1 MSQRYPL
8 ESKGIRES
16 RRLALAALT
25 PPPVGEPVHSP
36 GQQEG
41 AVAASSGGPDATCPR
56 ARTALAPAEAFAKE
70 LENFPLA
77 LPLEDL
83 ENDDFL
89 AGVRRATFRGQPVPV
104 LGGILL
110 VRRIG
115 QGGMGAVYYGLH
127 TRLRSNVAVKV
138 LNADLIVRH
147 PELVARFQ
155 REAQLAARVQSRR
168 LVGVIDVNREFGL
181 EYIVMEFVV
190 GCSAEEALLGAF
202 KQKRKGLPED
212 VVVELGLAAARG
224 LADAHEAGVVHR
236 DLKPANLLIPRYPA
250 GTEPRWAEAK
260 LADLGIAKLDGQEK
274 GLTGTSA
281 TMGTLGYMAPEQA
294 RDARNAGKA
303 ADVFGLGATM
313 YALLAGRPPVR
324 GLTVNE
330 ALRNTLEA
338 HHEPIDA
345 EVPGLSPATAEV
357 IERCL
362 RKAPGER
369 WADGAAVVQ
378 ALEVCLAR
386 LAEAPPPAET
396 IRRDESPAA
405 SPDPSPE
412 PAPVRVLA
420 VDDDAT
426 MRLLMKRFLEALP
439 WPLEI
444 MQAASAEEAQA
455 CIAEAVP
462 EIVFTDVC
470 LGATDGYEMIEWIRA
485 QPGLTLTPVVAVSAI
500 PQSVGQTRCLMAGAD
515 AYLAKPFTK
524 EALRHVMARMLT
536 RVRPEWGG

>member
-1 MSQRYPL
+1 MNQRYPHDSQGVRD
-8 ESKGIRES
+8 SK
-16 RRLALAALT
+16 RLAMAALT
-25 PPPVGEPVHSP
+25 PPPVEGPVQVP
-36 GQQEG
+36 GQQEAVG
-41 AVAASSGGPDATCPR
+41 APASEGPDGTRPS
-56 ARTALAPAEAFAKE
+56 ARTMLASAEAFPRE
-70 LENFPLA
+70 LESFALA

-89 AGVRRATFRGQPVPV
+89 AGVRRATFHGQPVPM

-110 VRRIG
+110 IRRIG

-127 TRLRSNVAVKV
+127 SRLRTNVAVKV

-147 PELVARFQ
+147 PELVARFH
-155 REAQLAARVQSRR
+155 REAQLAARIQSRH
-168 LVGVIDVNREFGL
+168 LVGVIDVNREYGL

-190 GCSAEEALLGAF
+190 GCSAEDALLGAF

-212 VVVELGLAAARG
+212 VVLELGIAAARG
-224 LADAHEAGVVHR
+224 LAAAHEAGVVHR

-303 ADVFGLGATM
+303 ADVFGLGATL
-313 YALLAGRPPVR
+313 YALLSGRPPVR

-338 HHEPIDA
+338 HHEPLDA
-345 EVPGLSPATAEV
+345 EVSSLSPATAEA

-369 WADGAAVVQ
+369 WADGTAVLQ
-378 ALEVCLAR
+378 ALELCLAR

-396 IRRDESPAA
+396 AQRTERPSPAPGNSA
-405 SPDPSPE
+405 E
-412 PAPVRVLA
+412 PAPLRVLA

-455 CIAEAVP
+455 RIAEAVP

-524 EALRHVMARMLT
+524 EALRHVMARMLS

>member
-1 MSQRYPL
+1 M
-8 ESKGIRES
+8 
-16 RRLALAALT
+16 AALT
-25 PPPVGEPVHSP
+25 PPPAGEAVHSH
-36 GQQEG
+36 GQPED
-41 AVAASSGGPDATCPR
+41 VDASASEGPDGIR
-56 ARTALAPAEAFAKE
+56 SSARTVLSPAEAFPTE
-70 LENFPLA
+70 LETFPLA

-89 AGVRRATFRGQPVPV
+89 AGVRRVPYRGQPVPA

-110 VRRIG
+110 IRRIG

-127 TRLRSNVAVKV
+127 SRLRTNVAVKV
-138 LNADLIVRH
+138 LNADLILRH
-147 PELVARFQ
+147 PELVVRFQ
-155 REAQLAARVQSRR
+155 REAQLAARIQSRH

-190 GCSAEEALLGAF
+190 GCSAEDALLGAF

-212 VVVELGLAAARG
+212 VVLELGIAAAQG

-236 DLKPANLLIPRYPA
+236 DLKPANLLIPRSPA
-250 GTEPRWAEAK
+250 GTELRWAEAK

-303 ADVFGLGATM
+303 ADVFGLGATL
-313 YALLAGRPPVR
+313 YALLSGRPPVR

-338 HHEPIDA
+338 HHEPLDT
-345 EVPGLSPATAEV
+345 EVSGLSPATAEV

-362 RKAPGER
+362 RKAPDER
-369 WADGAAVVQ
+369 WADGAAMLL
-378 ALEVCLAR
+378 ALELCLDR
-386 LAEAPPPAET
+386 LVDAPPAAET
-396 IRRDESPAA
+396 AHRAERS
-405 SPDPSPE
+405 SPE
-412 PAPVRVLA
+412 PGKAPAPATVRVLA
-420 VDDDAT
+420 IDDDAT

-439 WPLEI
+439 WPLEVI
-444 MQAASAEEAQA
+444 QAASAEEAQA
-455 CIAEAVP
+455 RIAEAVP

-485 QPGLTLTPVVAVSAI
+485 QPGLALTPVVAVSAI

-524 EALRHVMARMLT
+524 EALRHVMARMLS
-536 RVRPEWGG
+536 RVRPE

>member
-1 MSQRYPL
+1 MKQRYPKH
-8 ESKGIRES
+8 SQGVRDS
-16 RRLALAALT
+16 RHAAVAALT
-25 PPPVGEPVHSP
+25 PPPVEEVVHSSRQP
-36 GQQEG
+36 E
-41 AVAASSGGPDATCPR
+41 AADSSESRGLDGTSPDAHTV
-56 ARTALAPAEAFAKE
+56 LASAEKFPAEVEA
-70 LENFPLA
+70 FPLA

-83 ENDDFL
+83 SNDDFL
-89 AGVRRATFRGQPVPV
+89 AGVRRACFHDQLVPV

-127 TRLRSNVAVKV
+127 TRLRTNVAVKV
-138 LNADLIVRH
+138 LNTDLILRH

-155 REAQLAARVQSRR
+155 REAQLAARIQSRH
-168 LVGVIDVNREFGL
+168 LVSVIDVNRECGL

-202 KQKRKGLPED
+202 KQKRKGLPEV

-224 LADAHEAGVVHR
+224 LAAAHEAGVVHR

-250 GTEPRWAEAK
+250 GSEPRWAEAK
-260 LADLGIAKLDGQEK
+260 LADLGIAKQDGQEK

-294 RDARNAGKA
+294 RDARNAGKP
-303 ADVFGLGATM
+303 ADVFGLGATL

-324 GLTVNE
+324 GLTINE

-338 HHEPIDA
+338 HHEPLDI
-345 EVPGLSPATAEV
+345 EVPGLSPATAEF

-369 WADGAAVVQ
+369 WQDGAAAEQ
-378 ALEVCLAR
+378 ALELCLAR
-386 LAEAPPPAET
+386 LEDAPPPAET
-396 IRRDESPAA
+396 VQREEQPAPSRSESPA
-405 SPDPSPE
+405 S
-412 PAPVRVLA
+412 APVRVLT

-426 MRLLMKRFLEALP
+426 MRLLMKRLLEALP
-439 WPLEI
+439 WPLEV

-455 CIAEAVP
+455 RIAEVVP
-462 EIVFTDVC
+462 EIVITDVC

-485 QPGLTLTPVVAVSAI
+485 QPGLALTPVVAVSAI

-524 EALRHVMARMLT
+524 EGLHYVMARMLS